1 MYLPLFISL
10 IISALLGYK
19 VISSVPPL
27 LHTPLMSGMNALSGI
42 IVIGAIYVY
51 AASPPGWAGVWTG
64 LAVIMAMVNVVGGFW
79 VTDRMLRMFQREDNK
94 NPERGQS
101 NG

>member
-1 MYLPLFISL
+1 MKAKRKVTKNTCHFISL

-19 VISSVPPL
+19 VISSVPL

-51 AASPPGWAGVWTG
+51 AASPMGRGVDRAGG
-64 LAVIMAMVNVVGGFW
+64 NHGHG
-79 VTDRMLRMFQREDNK
+79 
-94 NPERGQS
+94 
-101 NG
+101 